1 MNGETSRSRGQAGGG
16 TGGGT
21 GRRVLAVLL
30 PDWPIERLLRH
41 WRREA
46 PHRARGAAAVPFA
59 TIAAQRGRLVLDA
72 VGELARLVG
81 LAPGMALAD
90 ARAVEPGLVTVPARP
105 EEDLAALDGLARWA
119 ERYTPFV
126 ALAGQPPHE
135 AGLYLE
141 IAGSAHL
148 FGGEAALLA
157 DAGRRLAGFGLT
169 ARLAIADSAEA
180 AWAVAASGPPSR
192 TGGRAR
198 DGASLPARSPA
209 SPPAGSP
216 AGSTSGSHGDFRIV
230 PPGGAA
236 AALARLP
243 VGALRLDA
251 ATLEGL
257 RAMGLSR
264 IGDLARVPRASLAGR
279 FPGLMDRLD
288 RAQGRL
294 SAPLSPRRPA
304 TAYSVRRAFAEPI
317 GRTEDVLATLD
328 RLLARVA
335 ADLERD
341 GKGGRRFRLDCH
353 RVDGSVTGA
362 VIGTHLPSRDI
373 AALRRL
379 FDDRLD
385 GLDAGFGIELMVL
398 TVERAEPLAPRQAGL
413 DAAGTASGGDIAGG
427 LAGLVDRLSNRLGPG
442 AVTRALPR
450 QSHWPDRAVRLA
462 PPLGPAAAA
471 SGGAGWGGAG
481 WGGGAR
487 GNAAL
492 ALEPGVAVAGP
503 IDRPGVRGPARGD
516 AWPGPETGAAARPL
530 LLVAPPEPIEATAP
544 VPDDPPVLIRWRG
557 RAHRVAR
564 ADGAERIA
572 PEWWRRSSPAGLAD
586 GAAVTRDYYRV
597 ELEDGRRLWVYR
609 AGRYGEAAA
618 GPEAGAPG
626 QPSWPRWYLAGFFA

>member
-1 MNGETSRSRGQAGGG
+1 MSAGAALPSGETGRSGQ
-16 TGGGT
+16 TGRSGT
-21 GRRVLAVLL
+21 GRRVLAILL

-46 PHRARGAAAVPFA
+46 PHRARAAAAMPFA
-59 TIAAQRGRLVLDA
+59 TIAAERGRLVLEA
-72 VGELARLVG
+72 VGRHARLLG

-105 EEDLAALDGLARWA
+105 AEDLAALDGLARWA

-126 ALAGQPPHE
+126 ALAGLPPHE

-180 AWAVAASGPPSR
+180 AWAVAVSGPPSR
-192 TGGRAR
+192 TGSRAR
-198 DGASLPARSPA
+198 PPAEAAAGAIPRSPDD
-209 SPPAGSP
+209 P
-216 AGSTSGSHGDFRIV
+216 RIV
-230 PPGGAA
+230 PQGGAA

-257 RAMGLSR
+257 RAMGLRR

-279 FPGLMDRLD
+279 FPGLLDRLD
-288 RAQGRL
+288 RAHGRL
-294 SAPLSPRRPA
+294 SSPLSPRRPA
-304 TAYSVRRAFAEPI
+304 TAYVARRAFAEPI

-328 RLLARVA
+328 RLLALVA
-335 ADLERD
+335 GQLERD

-362 VIGTHLPSRDI
+362 VVGTHLPSRDT

-398 TVERAEPLAPRQAGL
+398 TVERAEPLVPRQAGL
-413 DAAGTASGGDIAGG
+413 DAAGAASAGNIPGD
-427 LAGLVDRLSNRLGPG
+427 LAGLVDRLSNRLGPR
-442 AVTRALPR
+442 AVMRALPR

-462 PPLGPAAAA
+462 PPLGL
-471 SGGAGWGGAG
+471 
-481 WGGGAR
+481 AR
-487 GNAAL
+487 SIGNTAL
-492 ALEPGVAVAGP
+492 ALAPRMAVAASPEDGT
-503 IDRPGVRGPARGD
+503 

-530 LLVAPPEPIEATAP
+530 LLVSPPEPIEATAP

-557 RAHRVAR
+557 RAHRVAL

-572 PEWWRRSSPAGLAD
+572 PEWWRRSSPAGLA
-586 GAAVTRDYYRV
+586 GGEAETRDYYRI

-609 AGRYGEAAA
+609 AGRYGEAA
-618 GPEAGAPG
+618 GPEAGSPG
-626 QPSWPRWYLAGFFA
+626 EPLWPRWYLAGFFA